1 VFLGSMREVVETQ
14 VEASLALA
22 TAAARAGQPAEAA
35 RLREQA
41 LQTSEQGRSR
51 GLLDALTSAA
61 LDPAAAS
68 ARAALFEA
76 LAAKRLRRDA
86 LLERHAEDD
95 PRVAELGREINELRA
110 RIDLL
115 DGQSQGATAG
125 VETFALAARYVPPAD
140 VLVVEYLLGE
150 QRSWAFLR
158 DAAGLRVATL
168 PAAAELETLARRV
181 HAAWRQSGG
190 SDEAAERALADALFA
205 PLRASS
211 AQSVWLVPD
220 GALHIVPLAALAG
233 RHGLEDRRWRLLPSI
248 AATQLVAAS
257 RVSAGG
263 AVWVLADPLYTRDDP
278 RLSAQRA
285 GAVDDD
291 DDGVRAAR
299 GVEGLRRLPATALEA
314 QAIRT
319 QFGVQ
324 QPRLLTGAAAD
335 RAGFLAAAAARPRIL
350 HLATHAW
357 SDPEDAG
364 LATLVLSLFDAAG
377 QPREGALRAHEI
389 ARLQLPAELV
399 VLSGCETGLGRRI
412 VGEGPVG
419 LSHAFMRAGARTVV
433 ASLWPVADASTAALM
448 AGMYRGLVAEGLA
461 PEEALAQAQA
471 QLRSRPRWRSP
482 YYWAGFQV
490 VTLEAGDRP
499 DSARGSSD
507 P

>member
-1 VFLGSMREVVETQ
+1 
-14 VEASLALA
+14 
-22 TAAARAGQPAEAA
+22 
-35 RLREQA
+35 
-41 LQTSEQGRSR
+41 
-51 GLLDALTSAA
+51 
-61 LDPAAAS
+61 
-68 ARAALFEA
+68 
-76 LAAKRLRRDA
+76 
-86 LLERHAEDD
+86 
-95 PRVAELGREINELRA
+95 
-110 RIDLL
+110 
-115 DGQSQGATAG
+115 
-125 VETFALAARYVPPAD
+125 
-140 VLVVEYLLGE
+140 
-150 QRSWAFLR
+150 
-158 DAAGLRVATL
+158 
-168 PAAAELETLARRV
+168 
-181 HAAWRQSGG
+181 
-190 SDEAAERALADALFA
+190 
-205 PLRASS
+205 
-211 AQSVWLVPD
+211 
-220 GALHIVPLAALAG
+220 
-233 RHGLEDRRWRLLPSI
+233 
-248 AATQLVAAS
+248 
-257 RVSAGG
+257 
-263 AVWVLADPLYTRDDP
+263 VWVLADPLYTRDDP

-357 SDPEDAG
+357 SDPEDSG
-364 LATLVLSLFDAAG
+364 LATLVLSLYDAAG

-448 AGMYRGLVAEGLA
+448 AGMYHGLVAEGLA

-490 VTLEAGDRP
+490 VTLAAGDRP